1 MVLSEYG
8 YDNPFNS
15 RDNRTEYY
23 RYYYAFTKKLLSHD
37 DCLRYVHNPCF
48 RYSVTNYMKNRKQR
62 EQRGD
67 ELRGAIK
74 EINTLKQ
81 ELFEIKKMI
90 KEGFKK

>member
-1 MVLSEYG
+1 MARVRVEGVANLVRET
-8 YDNPFNS
+8 NS
-15 RDNRTEYY
+15 NAIVNVSKNEF
-23 RYYYAFTKKLLSHD
+23 AL
-37 DCLRYVHNPCF
+37 
-48 RYSVTNYMKNRKQR
+48 YMKRVKAR

>member
-1 MVLSEYG
+1 MARVRVEGFANLVRETNSNAIVNVSKSEYQ
-8 YDNPFNS
+8 
-15 RDNRTEYY
+15 
-23 RYYYAFTKKLLSHD
+23 L
-37 DCLRYVHNPCF
+37 
-48 RYSVTNYMKNRKQR
+48 YMKRVRSRNSQS
-62 EQRGD
+62 D

>member
-1 MVLSEYG
+1 MTVAIWIKWV
-8 YDNPFNS
+8 N
-15 RDNRTEYY
+15 
-23 RYYYAFTKKLLSHD
+23 H
-37 DCLRYVHNPCF
+37 CF
-48 RYSVTNYMKNRKQR
+48 WPGILVDQSQKSAADAIINVNKSDFQLYMARHKARQK
-62 EQRGD
+62 EGD

>member
-1 MVLSEYG
+1 MDPRVRVEGFANLVRET
-8 YDNPFNS
+8 NS
-15 RDNRTEYY
+15 NAIVNVNKNEF
-23 RYYYAFTKKLLSHD
+23 AL
-37 DCLRYVHNPCF
+37 
-48 RYSVTNYMKNRKQR
+48 YMKRHKAR

>member
-1 MVLSEYG
+1 MARVRVEGFANLVRET
-8 YDNPFNS
+8 NS
-15 RDNRTEYY
+15 NAIVNVNKNEF
-23 RYYYAFTKKLLSHD
+23 AL
-37 DCLRYVHNPCF
+37 
-48 RYSVTNYMKNRKQR
+48 YMKRVKAR

-81 ELFEIKKMI
+81 ELFEIKMMI

>member
-1 MVLSEYG
+1 MARVRVEGFANLVRET
-8 YDNPFNS
+8 NS
-15 RDNRTEYY
+15 NAIVNVNKNEV
-23 RYYYAFTKKLLSHD
+23 AL
-37 DCLRYVHNPCF
+37 
-48 RYSVTNYMKNRKQR
+48 YMKRVKAR

>member
-1 MVLSEYG
+1 MARVRVENFAGLVR
-8 YDNPFNS
+8 DTNS
-15 RDNRTEYY
+15 NAIINVNKSDFELYMARHKAR
-23 RYYYAFTKKLLSHD
+23 KK
-37 DCLRYVHNPCF
+37 
-48 RYSVTNYMKNRKQR
+48 
-62 EQRGD
+62 EGD

>member
-1 MVLSEYG
+1 MARVRVEGFANLVRET
-8 YDNPFNS
+8 NS
-15 RDNRTEYY
+15 NAIVNVNKNEFALYMNRVK
-23 RYYYAFTKKLLSHD
+23 A
-37 DCLRYVHNPCF
+37 
-48 RYSVTNYMKNRKQR
+48 R

>member
-1 MVLSEYG
+1 MAIVRVENFASLVRDTNSNAIVNVNRSEYQ
-8 YDNPFNS
+8 
-15 RDNRTEYY
+15 
-23 RYYYAFTKKLLSHD
+23 L
-37 DCLRYVHNPCF
+37 
-48 RYSVTNYMKNRKQR
+48 YMQRHKAR
-62 EQRGD
+62 EQSGD

>member
-1 MVLSEYG
+1 MAIVRVENFASLVRDTNSNAIVNVNKSEYQ
-8 YDNPFNS
+8 
-15 RDNRTEYY
+15 
-23 RYYYAFTKKLLSHD
+23 L
-37 DCLRYVHNPCF
+37 
-48 RYSVTNYMKNRKQR
+48 YMQRHKAR
-62 EQRGD
+62 EQSGD

>member
-1 MVLSEYG
+1 MARIRVENHTHLVRDTNSNAIVNVNRSEYQ
-8 YDNPFNS
+8 
-15 RDNRTEYY
+15 
-23 RYYYAFTKKLLSHD
+23 L
-37 DCLRYVHNPCF
+37 
-48 RYSVTNYMKNRKQR
+48 YMQRHKAR
-62 EQRGD
+62 EQSGD

>member
-1 MVLSEYG
+1 
-8 YDNPFNS
+8 
-15 RDNRTEYY
+15 
-23 RYYYAFTKKLLSHD
+23 
-37 DCLRYVHNPCF
+37 
-48 RYSVTNYMKNRKQR
+48 MKRVKAR

>member
-1 MVLSEYG
+1 MARVRVEGFANLVRET
-8 YDNPFNS
+8 NS
-15 RDNRTEYY
+15 NAIVNVNKNEF
-23 RYYYAFTKKLLSHD
+23 AL
-37 DCLRYVHNPCF
+37 
-48 RYSVTNYMKNRKQR
+48 YMIRVKAR